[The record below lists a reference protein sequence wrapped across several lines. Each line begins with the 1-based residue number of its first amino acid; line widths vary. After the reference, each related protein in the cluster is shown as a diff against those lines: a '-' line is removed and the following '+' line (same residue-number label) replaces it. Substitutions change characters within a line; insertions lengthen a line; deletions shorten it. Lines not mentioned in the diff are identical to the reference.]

1 MIIKLIL
8 LFIVTAISAYT
19 DAKENKIKNKLL
31 LPILI
36 LGILSSV
43 ITGGFNGL
51 LDSIIGIVLPFFAL
65 YILYALNMFG
75 AGDVKLFCTIGAIMG
90 YKFVI
95 NNFIYS
101 ILVGG
106 IVAVFVLIFS
116 KKFITNM
123 KNFFIYIGSIFLT
136 KNIVAYGENDS
147 SRKLPFAIIIF
158 IGTILQLVI
167 RFKFI

>member
-1 MIIKLIL
+1 
-8 LFIVTAISAYT
+8 
-19 DAKENKIKNKLL
+19 
-31 LPILI
+31 
-36 LGILSSV
+36 
-43 ITGGFNGL
+43 
-51 LDSIIGIVLPFFAL
+51 
-65 YILYALNMFG
+65 
-75 AGDVKLFCTIGAIMG
+75 MG